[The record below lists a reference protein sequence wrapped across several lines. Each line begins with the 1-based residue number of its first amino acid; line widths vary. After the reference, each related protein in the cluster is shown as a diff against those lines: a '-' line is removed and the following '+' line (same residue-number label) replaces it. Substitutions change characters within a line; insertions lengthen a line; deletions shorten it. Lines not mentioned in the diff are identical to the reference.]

1 MPNGAPV
8 MRYLLTAVLGLL
20 LIGATVVGIVT
31 TVHDYGQ
38 RPSVGTRNDSG
49 LVLYGGR

>member
-1 MPNGAPV
+1 
-8 MRYLLTAVLGLL
+8 MRYLLTAVLGILL
-20 LIGATVVGIVT
+20 VGATVVGIVT

-38 RPSVGTRNDSG
+38 RPSVGTSGNDSG

>member
-1 MPNGAPV
+1 
-8 MRYLLTAVLGLL
+8 MRSLLLTAVFCLL

-31 TVHDYGQ
+31 TNDHAQ
-38 RPSVGTRNDSG
+38 RPSVGQNDSG